1 MTFFAPYTSVMRLGQ
16 GFNSY
21 TQEICIDDAVIVHSH
36 PVPTL
41 LHPQLSGNQRESA
54 PLFHRRGH
62 SSGESVELGEQLS
75 DSCQQCLSEDNAP
88 SAKPMSQ
95 TVTFTAKAIDSL
107 ADIVDALN
115 ISSSATINYGSAKF
129 FGGTSIA
136 KESIISESDINF
148 IVSVKVTNEAPV
160 NLGHMQFRPIPGL
173 NPDYFPAV
181 YGDCFIAGFLEGGEF
196 SAIISIKVN
205 DKSKISKVR
214 LAAEVQLS
222 RRLPVSGEAVFDKD
236 KEDIWNGTEISISVN
251 WTGGGEIKRPTSNW
265 DFATVIAAANEF
277 PSRVLKYSQKTS
289 AILMNYNSLRSFH
302 EANTKAE
309 KPYVVLDYRLCV
321 IKEPERYE
329 AKEPSDEV
337 PDPIKCD
344 PYSLNL
350 ARTECRKGMT
360 IILEETKLLAMR
372 PELGRVNE
380 DGTLRR
386 PPYRFPGELEIRL
399 PVCKDGSENGGSISP
414 SFGDMIPGNGY
425 VSHQPRAL
433 PQRAREVQPTLPKVG
448 RSLYSV
454 DGNPLHL
461 GLHVAEGPQND
472 REQCRCVEPV
482 RAPCSHLTSRHA
494 FGVKYT
500 AGSPPTRTT
509 PVAPGRG
516 AHLRN
521 IAL

>member
-1 MTFFAPYTSVMRLGQ
+1 M
-16 GFNSY
+16 
-21 TQEICIDDAVIVHSH
+21 IVHSH
-36 PVPTL
+36 AVPTL
-41 LHPQLSGNQRESA
+41 FHPQLSGNQRESV

-160 NLGHMQFRPIPGL
+160 NLGHMQFRPIPRL

-251 WTGGGEIKRPTSNW
+251 WTGGGEIKKPTVSFLFLFYDVQLLIVQQSNW

-309 KPYVVLDYRLCV
+309 KPYVVLDYRLCG
-321 IKEPERYE
+321 K
-329 AKEPSDEV
+329 PSQT
-337 PDPIKCD
+337 
-344 PYSLNL
+344 LTTFQ
-350 ARTECRKGMT
+350 R
-360 IILEETKLLAMR
+360 
-372 PELGRVNE
+372 RV
-380 DGTLRR
+380 
-386 PPYRFPGELEIRL
+386 
-399 PVCKDGSENGGSISP
+399 
-414 SFGDMIPGNGY
+414 
-425 VSHQPRAL
+425 
-433 PQRAREVQPTLPKVG
+433 
-448 RSLYSV
+448 
-454 DGNPLHL
+454 
-461 GLHVAEGPQND
+461 
-472 REQCRCVEPV
+472 
-482 RAPCSHLTSRHA
+482 
-494 FGVKYT
+494 
-500 AGSPPTRTT
+500 
-509 PVAPGRG
+509 
-516 AHLRN
+516 
-521 IAL
+521 

>member
-21 TQEICIDDAVIVHSH
+21 TQEICIDDAVIIHSH

-41 LHPQLSGNQRESA
+41 LHSQLAGNQRESTSV
-54 PLFHRRGH
+54 FHRRGH
-62 SSGESVELGEQLS
+62 SSGEPVELAEQLS

-95 TVTFTAKAIDSL
+95 TVTFTARAVDSL
-107 ADIVDALN
+107 ADVVDALN
-115 ISSSATINYGSAKF
+115 ISSSATINYGAAKF
-129 FGGTSIA
+129 FGGTSIV
-136 KESIISESDINF
+136 KESTISESDINF

-214 LAAEVQLS
+214 LAAEVQLA
-222 RRLPVSGEAVFDKD
+222 RPPAGEAVLDKD

-251 WTGGGEIKRPTSNW
+251 WTGGGEIKNPTSNW

-277 PSRVLKYSQKTS
+277 PSRVLKYSQRTS

-302 EANTKAE
+302 EANAKAE
-309 KPYVVLDYRLCV
+309 KPYVVLDYRLCDLYTTDLLNAFV
-321 IKEPERYE
+321 AYKMLWKKISRMIKEPERYE
-329 AKEPSDEV
+329 AKEPSDEI

-350 ARTECRKGMT
+350 ARTECRRGMT
-360 IILEETKLLAMR
+360 IILEETKRLAMR
-372 PELGRVNE
+372 PEIGKVNE
-380 DGTLRR
+380 DGTLRS

-399 PVCKDGSENGGSISP
+399 PV
-414 SFGDMIPGNGY
+414 
-425 VSHQPRAL
+425 
-433 PQRAREVQPTLPKVG
+433 
-448 RSLYSV
+448 
-454 DGNPLHL
+454 
-461 GLHVAEGPQND
+461 
-472 REQCRCVEPV
+472 
-482 RAPCSHLTSRHA
+482 
-494 FGVKYT
+494 
-500 AGSPPTRTT
+500 RT
-509 PVAPGRG
+509 
-516 AHLRN
+516 
-521 IAL
+521 